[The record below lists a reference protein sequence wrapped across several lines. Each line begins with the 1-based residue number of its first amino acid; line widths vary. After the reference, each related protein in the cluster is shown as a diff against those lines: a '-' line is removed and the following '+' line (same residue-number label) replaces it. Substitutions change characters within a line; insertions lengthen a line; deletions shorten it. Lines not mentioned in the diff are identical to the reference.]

1 LFRHTDHKQLQLTDE
16 LKPKV
21 FFVSGHNDNVLSI
34 EVHASTRMHE
44 LVDADFIHWYRRS
57 DGDMPPLQYVH
68 VYGNNQQVNEVDCL
82 FKNMEGLSA
91 WGDQQPVA
99 WLAQPFLRDMK
110 VQKMNEVERSLTQV
124 DEDLRDLSLVNI
136 IPPFMHN
143 HQYANSLHMWM
154 LLLHIEYL
162 NMED

>member
-34 EVHASTRMHE
+34 EVHTSTRMHE

-110 VQKMNEVERSLTQV
+110 VQGREKPHTSGGGRDGVNSEEEMNEVKKSLT
-124 DEDLRDLSLVNI
+124 
-136 IPPFMHN
+136 PPK
-143 HQYANSLHMWM
+143 
-154 LLLHIEYL
+154 
-162 NMED
+162 